1 MPNETVKFVNGAQTW
16 RIQFEIVAPPSAPP
30 QKPGTFSKYGAAAQ
44 FKVNTIRVTETTEG
58 VGDDGQKKV
67 VNFARGFDN
76 LAQARTGATEYAKR
90 IVREKL
96 TPKAPPAEQPA
107 DQ

>member
-30 QKPGTFSKYGAAAQ
+30 QKPGSFSKHGPAAQ
-44 FKVNTIRVTETTEG
+44 FKVNTIRVTEITEG
-58 VGDDGQKKV
+58 VGDDGQRKV

-96 TPKAPPAEQPA
+96 TAKTPAADPPTDE
-107 DQ
+107 